1 MHGHLNV
8 KFVKS
13 KFFVISEVT
22 DYKENNISLLFF
34 KAFRTL
40 SIFHIVGVSSWHY
53 VLTWNGIGLNIDC
66 FLFMK
71 KTAHRVTET

>member
-40 SIFHIVGVSSWHY
+40 SIFHIVGVSS
-53 VLTWNGIGLNIDC
+53 
-66 FLFMK
+66 
-71 KTAHRVTET
+71 